1 MVAKLYI
8 KCNIDLIRLQNI
20 RFHKRMLL
28 LFLLTVTTI
37 TASPTYYTIWLNNGN
52 KLVPFLDQLVQQNR
66 NFNDLLIV
74 DSNVQPFVTS
84 HSRVVLD
91 KTIFQQAITS
101 HSALSQKFARLKT
114 VYDVIKPANPAAASD
129 ILRFVAVFGL
139 EGDEFIYHDVDVKI
153 GSRLTELSQPLS
165 FAMIGSQS
173 RAHLSKNWVLRAI
186 KYPSKDINLNGAN
199 INNDLI
205 GVSKSKSIDLLTEYL
220 EKVCNYYDNSLNKVF
235 ISNTDRRTTL
245 QEIIT
250 TTSDETFRLENIAE
264 YVYITG
270 SSSRSSEA
278 RNDYGGHLPRRNLQ
292 LDVAFAAS
300 ISQFE
305 SILQRVFNAEY
316 YTPYPPIDEDDP
328 YAMAE
333 RQYKLHN
340 LILRGEPRGV
350 SNFVRDYIA
359 DPVTFGAISRANIGD
374 WLGTLESVAQDVTP
388 LDAEPLDDEA
398 PSTYD
403 SEEDLTDY
411 EEYDEDSDV
420 RELDVGSINIDST
433 HMFCGN
439 RRKRSAGILCERDD
453 PDKYTL
459 SDDTIMF
466 DGKDVTFVSRFVYVS
481 NDKNRYKYN
490 AINVVKNKL
499 IALKQQITAR
509 IEKAL
514 SLPSGKQAM
523 YDLRNQYKR
532 LNGPEQ
538 LIKKYNLIHG
548 ISSPIVRR
556 FNRMRFAVGYA
567 TAIAFG
573 TQFLAQ
579 SISSDLDISHK
590 IALGII
596 GSASIA
602 EVGYVSATK
611 LAKLLSKTLPASIAA
626 KVGGA
631 FKVLN
636 VATAVYFIV
645 DSSIVLSKNPQDLE
659 AWYWLSR
666 GVTMFTPLNKFFV
679 PIDITLIVAKQIV
692 SATWELAY
700 VQNNVLLTQAE
711 RSHFHAM
718 KFFGVNTQWTSNVQN
733 GGIFKSNVVNPFVNK
748 LRGLLKDA
756 YGVVGYPVTTI
767 CKSTERIIYNI
778 FNDYYTDLKSTR
790 MISLATIRNSLSA
803 TRMQLC
809 LRDYES
815 QCTPEE
821 LTGFAWLVAVY
832 AKASRVRYRGVD
844 FGVGC
849 ILLDGTPLTGN
860 ACTQIDRMK
869 QDIKDREKIFVV
881 LEGSD
886 EYVLPFV
893 NPEDYNFNFISVT
906 NGSII
911 EFATADCQ
919 TTLKW
924 NKPIS
929 PYILVNP
936 NKRSGRID
944 YIGVPTSF
952 ENTVMTTI
960 DGYPSRVY
968 VYKPNKNNKRDNI
981 TVIVS
986 DSYENE
992 YILIEI
998 EDYWTLRG
1006 KNNLIINPI
1015 NVSVLI
1021 GNDSTIINN
1030 MVTVEYP
1037 ISIVL
1042 STSFVEIEENQ
1053 TTPILYLTNCSID
1066 ANQYSHSLIIGSNNT
1081 ISVKKYATVKLYM
1094 TGGITTITADAFV
1107 NIVLNASDFAAKA
1120 VIRSNP
1126 LSKFVIIGL
1135 SDTWTI
1141 NRTNNDSMV
1150 IDNRIKVLQGTII
1163 LLFQDYFIITSAD
1176 YEKDTIIFLSDT
1188 RTDTSV
1194 LNKLVNPIVL
1204 SMKAG
1209 VLSEHIQGNF
1219 TVPPYTYS
1227 FVVSGETNV
1236 NIPYSTSKQ
1245 LNFYGASNIKFANKM
1260 IYCGIPDTCDIPERC
1275 ALIAHINCTDAIKIC
1290 IMD

>member
-1 MVAKLYI
+1 
-8 KCNIDLIRLQNI
+8 
-20 RFHKRMLL
+20 MLL

-52 KLVPFLDQLVQQNR
+52 KIVPFLDQLGQQNR

-74 DSNVQPFVTS
+74 DSNVRPFVTS
-84 HSRVVLD
+84 HSRVLLD
-91 KTIFQQAITS
+91 KSIFQQAIAS
-101 HSALSQKFARLKT
+101 HPTLSQKLARLEA
-114 VYDVIKPANPAAASD
+114 VYDIIKPTNPAAASD

-153 GSRLTELSQPLS
+153 RSGLTELSQPIS
-165 FAMIGSQS
+165 FAMIGSQP

-186 KYPSKDINLNGAN
+186 KYPSRDMSLIGAN

-205 GVSKSKSIDLLTEYL
+205 GIIKSKSIDLLTEYM

-235 ISNTDRRTTL
+235 ISNTNRRTTF

-250 TTSDETFRLENIAE
+250 TPSDETFRLENIDE
-264 YVYITG
+264 YVDIIG
-270 SSSRSSEA
+270 SSSGSPEIRDKFVSGLS
-278 RNDYGGHLPRRNLQ
+278 RRELQ
-292 LDVAFAAS
+292 FKFAFSAS

-305 SILQRVFNAEY
+305 NILQRVFNAEY
-316 YTPYPPIDEDDP
+316 YTPHPPIDEDDP

-333 RQYKLHN
+333 RQFKLHN
-340 LILRGEPRGV
+340 LVLRGEPRGV
-350 SNFVRDYIA
+350 TNFVRDYIA
-359 DPVTFGAISRANIGD
+359 DPVTFGATSRADTVD
-374 WLGTLESVAQDVTP
+374 WLGTSTANAQDVLT

-398 PSTYD
+398 PATYD

-411 EEYDEDSDV
+411 EEYDEDADV
-420 RELDVGSINIDST
+420 RELDVGAINIDST

-439 RRKRSAGILCERDD
+439 RRRRSVGILCARND

-466 DGKDVTFVSRFVYVS
+466 DGKDVTFISRFVYVS

-490 AINVVKNKL
+490 AITAVKNKL
-499 IALKQQITAR
+499 INLKQQITAR

-514 SLPSGKQAM
+514 RLPSGKQAM
-523 YDLRNQYKR
+523 YDLRNQYIR
-532 LNGPEQ
+532 LNGPDQ
-538 LIKKYNLIHG
+538 LTKKYNLIHG
-548 ISSPIVRR
+548 ISSPLVRK
-556 FNRMRFAVGYA
+556 FNRMRFAVGYT

-579 SISSDLDISHK
+579 AISSDLDIAHK
-590 IALGII
+590 IALGTI
-596 GSASIA
+596 GSVGIA

-611 LAKLLSKTLPASIAA
+611 LAKLFGKTLPASIAA

-645 DSSIVLSKNPQDLE
+645 DSSIVLSKNPHDLE

-666 GVTMFTPLNKFFV
+666 GVTMFTPLNKLFV
-679 PIDITLIVAKQIV
+679 PIDISLIITKQIV
-692 SATWELAY
+692 SANWELAHG
-700 VQNNVLLTQAE
+700 QNNVLLTRAE
-711 RSHFHAM
+711 RTHFHAM
-718 KFFGVNTQWTSNVQN
+718 RFFGVNTQWTSNVQN
-733 GGIFKSNVVNPFVNK
+733 GGMFKSNIVNPSVNK
-748 LRGLLKDA
+748 LRGLLTDA

-790 MISLATIRNSLSA
+790 MISLAVVRNSLSA

-815 QCTPEE
+815 QCIPQEH
-821 LTGFAWLVAVY
+821 TGFDWFVSSY
-832 AKASRVRYRGVD
+832 AQAARVRYRGVD

-849 ILLDGTPLTGN
+849 ILLDGTTLTGN

-881 LEGSD
+881 LEGSE

-906 NGSII
+906 NGSIL
-911 EFATADCQ
+911 EVATADCQ

-936 NKRSGRID
+936 TKHSGRID
-944 YIGVPTSF
+944 YIGVPTSI

-968 VYKPNKNNKRDNI
+968 VYKPNKNNKSDNI

-992 YILIEI
+992 YILMEI

-1006 KNNLIINPI
+1006 KNNLIINPT

-1030 MVTVEYP
+1030 MVNVESP
-1037 ISIVL
+1037 SSIIL
-1042 STSFVEIEENQ
+1042 SNSVVEIEENQ
-1053 TTPILYLTNCSID
+1053 TAPILYLTNCSVD
-1066 ANQYSHSLIIGSNNT
+1066 ANQYSHSLIIGNNNT
-1081 ISVKKYATVKLYM
+1081 ISVKKYAIANLYM
-1094 TGGITTITADAFV
+1094 YGGITTITADAFV
-1107 NIVLNASDFAAKA
+1107 NIVLNASDLTSQAI
-1120 VIRSNP
+1120 IRSNP

-1135 SDTWTI
+1135 SETWTI
-1141 NRTNNDSMV
+1141 NRTNNDSIV

-1163 LLFQDYFIITSAD
+1163 LLFQNYYIITSAD

-1188 RTDTSV
+1188 ITDTSV
-1194 LNKLVNPIVL
+1194 LNKLVNPIIL

-1227 FVVSGETNV
+1227 FVIYGDTNI

-1245 LNFYGASNIKFANKM
+1245 LNFYGSSNITIANNM
-1260 IYCGIPDTCDIPERC
+1260 IDCGVPDTCGIPESCT
-1275 ALIAHINCTDAIKIC
+1275 LYAHLNCTDAIKVC
-1290 IMD
+1290 IME